1 MITTHEGLLSSHAA
15 RYFKSS
21 QSKFWCRRLTKLV
34 WISATCHF
42 LIPIMTRELK
52 QDHIIL
58 SCVKTV
64 QRNGLPH
71 HGTQHFLSDNL
82 AIDHRTVLRN
92 GLPHGTQRF
101 SSDNLAIYHS
111 LQAHSE

>member
-1 MITTHEGLLSSHAA
+1 
-15 RYFKSS
+15 
-21 QSKFWCRRLTKLV
+21 
-34 WISATCHF
+34 
-42 LIPIMTRELK
+42 
-52 QDHIIL
+52 
-58 SCVKTV
+58 V